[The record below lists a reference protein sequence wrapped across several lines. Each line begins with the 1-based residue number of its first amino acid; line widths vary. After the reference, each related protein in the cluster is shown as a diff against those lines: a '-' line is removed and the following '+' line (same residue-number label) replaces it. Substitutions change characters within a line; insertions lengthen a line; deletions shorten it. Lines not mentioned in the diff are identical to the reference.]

1 MVLDAVVERFIEHSP
16 ISVMARLG
24 LQRALDPAWIDELFE
39 QERETQYTR
48 ELLFSTTVEIMSLVA
63 VGLRPSVHAAAKASP
78 ALPVSITALYDKL
91 SRTEPG
97 LVRALVQGSAQRLG
111 PVVQPMLRK
120 QPPSVNGYRLRIVDG
135 SHLPA
140 SEKRLKPLRG
150 FRGAALP
157 GQSLVVYDPDTA
169 MIVDLVPCED
179 AHAQERAIM
188 ETLLASAQPAELWI
202 ADRNFSTRAI
212 LAGWQRRGSA
222 FIVREHGRN
231 PSPSELEPLREM
243 GRVETGI
250 VYEQAVSIPDESN
263 APLVLRRIELHL
275 DGATEDGDTVIRLLT
290 NVPAAHLTA
299 EAVARL
305 YRRRWSIENLFQ
317 RLESVLNSEIRSL
330 SQPRAALLAFGVA
343 ALAYNV
349 LSVIATAVR
358 IRHEL
363 DTSDIELSPYYLASE
378 IRATYAGMMIAVPPE
393 VWQAYDLLTPAQL
406 GRELIKMA
414 THVDPRAMRKHT
426 RGPKAP
432 KKKGY
437 VAGCVARRHVSTAR
451 VIKAGRVV

>member
-1 MVLDAVVERFIEHSP
+1 
-16 ISVMARLG
+16 
-24 LQRALDPAWIDELFE
+24 
-39 QERETQYTR
+39 
-48 ELLFSTTVEIMSLVA
+48 
-63 VGLRPSVHAAAKASP
+63 
-78 ALPVSITALYDKL
+78 
-91 SRTEPG
+91 
-97 LVRALVQGSAQRLG
+97 
-111 PVVQPMLRK
+111 
-120 QPPSVNGYRLRIVDG
+120 
-135 SHLPA
+135 
-140 SEKRLKPLRG
+140 
-150 FRGAALP
+150 
-157 GQSLVVYDPDTA
+157 

-188 ETLLASAQPAELWI
+188 ETLLESAEPAQLWI

-212 LAGWQRRGSA
+212 LAGLQHRGSA

-231 PSPSELEPLREM
+231 PCPSELEPVREM

-263 APLVLRRIELHL
+263 APLVLRHIKLHL

-290 NVPAAHLTA
+290 NVPATHLTA

-305 YRRRWSIENLFQ
+305 YRRRWGIENLFQ

-349 LSVIATAVR
+349 LSEIATAVR

-363 DTSDIELSPYYLASE
+363 DTSDIELSPYCLASE

-393 VWQAYDLLTPAQL
+393 VWQAYDLLTSAQL
-406 GRELIKMA
+406 GHKLIKIA
-414 THVDPRAMRKHT
+414 THVGPRVTRKHT

>member
-1 MVLDAVVERFIEHSP
+1 MRENLT
-16 ISVMARLG
+16 ISSYGEG
-24 LQRALDPAWIDELFE
+24 L
-39 QERETQYTR
+39 ET
-48 ELLFSTTVEIMSLVA
+48 
-63 VGLRPSVHAAAKASP
+63 
-78 ALPVSITALYDKL
+78 
-91 SRTEPG
+91 
-97 LVRALVQGSAQRLG
+97 
-111 PVVQPMLRK
+111 
-120 QPPSVNGYRLRIVDG
+120 
-135 SHLPA
+135 
-140 SEKRLKPLRG
+140 
-150 FRGAALP
+150 
-157 GQSLVVYDPDTA
+157 
-169 MIVDLVPCED
+169 
-179 AHAQERAIM
+179 
-188 ETLLASAQPAELWI
+188 
-202 ADRNFSTRAI
+202 
-212 LAGWQRRGSA
+212 
-222 FIVREHGRN
+222 
-231 PSPSELEPLREM
+231 
-243 GRVETGI
+243 GRVRR
-250 VYEQAVSIPDESN
+250 
-263 APLVLRRIELHL
+263 APRQSFTRQ
-275 DGATEDGDTVIRLLT
+275 
-290 NVPAAHLTA
+290 
-299 EAVARL
+299 
-305 YRRRWSIENLFQ
+305 NLFQ

>member
-24 LQRALDPAWIDELFE
+24 LQRALDSAWIDELFE
-39 QERETQYTR
+39 QEREAQYTR

-78 ALPVSITALYDKL
+78 ALPVSITALYDKI

-97 LVRALVQGSAQRLG
+97 LVRALVQGSARRLG
-111 PVVQPMLRK
+111 AVVQPMLRK
-120 QPPSVNGYRLRIVDG
+120 QPPSVDGYCLRIVDG

-157 GQSLVVYDPDTA
+157 GQSLVVYDPDMA

-179 AHAQERAIM
+179 AHAAERAIM
-188 ETLLASAQPAELWI
+188 ETLLESAQPGELWI
-202 ADRNFSTRAI
+202 ADRNFSTRTI

-222 FIVREHGRN
+222 FLVREHGRN
-231 PSPSELEPLREM
+231 PNPSELEPAREM
-243 GRVETGI
+243 GRVETGL
-250 VYEQAVSIPDESN
+250 VYEQAVSILDESN
-263 APLVLRRIELHL
+263 TPLPLRRIELRL
-275 DGATEDGDTVIRLLT
+275 DRATEDGDTVIRLLT

-299 EAVARL
+299 EAVAQL
-305 YRRRWSIENLFQ
+305 YRKRWSIENLFQ

-349 LSVIATAVR
+349 LSVIGTAVR
-358 IRHEL
+358 IQHEL
-363 DTSDIELSPYYLASE
+363 DTGDIELSPYYLASE

-393 VWQAYDLLTPAQL
+393 IWEGYDPLTPAQL
-406 GRELIKMA
+406 SRELLKIA
-414 THVDPRAMRKHT
+414 THVDPRAMRKHA

-451 VIKAGRVV
+451 VIKAGRVE

>member
-1 MVLDAVVERFIEHSP
+1 MVERFLEHSP

-39 QERETQYTR
+39 QERESQYTR
-48 ELLFSTTVEIMSLVA
+48 ELWFSATVEIMSLVA
-63 VGLRPSVHAAAKASP
+63 VGLRPSVHSAAKASP

-97 LVRALVQGSAQRLG
+97 LVRGLVQGSAQRLR

-202 ADRNFSTRAI
+202 ANRNFSTRAI
-212 LAGWQRRGSA
+212 LARWQRRGSA

-243 GRVETGI
+243 GRVETGT
-250 VYEQAVSIPDESN
+250 VYEQAVSIRDESN
-263 APLVLRRIELHL
+263 APLVLRRELHL
-275 DGATEDGDTVIRLLT
+275 DGATEGGDTVIRLLT

-299 EAVARL
+299 DAVARL

-349 LSVIATAVR
+349 LSVIASAVR
-358 IRHEL
+358 IRHDL

-378 IRATYAGMMIAVPPE
+378 IRATYTGMMIAVPPE

-432 KKKGY
+432 KKRGY

>member
-1 MVLDAVVERFIEHSP
+1 M
-16 ISVMARLG
+16 
-24 LQRALDPAWIDELFE
+24 
-39 QERETQYTR
+39 
-48 ELLFSTTVEIMSLVA
+48 
-63 VGLRPSVHAAAKASP
+63 
-78 ALPVSITALYDKL
+78 
-91 SRTEPG
+91 
-97 LVRALVQGSAQRLG
+97 
-111 PVVQPMLRK
+111 
-120 QPPSVNGYRLRIVDG
+120 
-135 SHLPA
+135 
-140 SEKRLKPLRG
+140 
-150 FRGAALP
+150 
-157 GQSLVVYDPDTA
+157 
-169 MIVDLVPCED
+169 
-179 AHAQERAIM
+179 
-188 ETLLASAQPAELWI
+188 
-202 ADRNFSTRAI
+202 
-212 LAGWQRRGSA
+212 
-222 FIVREHGRN
+222 
-231 PSPSELEPLREM
+231 
-243 GRVETGI
+243 
-250 VYEQAVSIPDESN
+250 
-263 APLVLRRIELHL
+263 
-275 DGATEDGDTVIRLLT
+275 
-290 NVPAAHLTA
+290 
-299 EAVARL
+299 
-305 YRRRWSIENLFQ
+305 FQ